1 MKRDLDR
8 LMAERDLDGFLVM
21 GEGHGP
27 VMKYLTS
34 GGFFE
39 GALLLKPRGEEVT
52 LVHGMMERDTAA
64 ATGLRTVNREEH
76 FNGYELLKEF
86 EGDRLAANAAYIA
99 RAMEMMGLRGRVGV
113 YGLQDA
119 GATMALMRKVQEMI
133 EDIEVVGEYG
143 ETLFSQA
150 FVTKDDAELE
160 ILKRAGRLTCAVVG
174 EVQAFIQEHAAGR
187 DETVLKPGGAA
198 LTIGD
203 VKEFMRGRL
212 HAKGLAEDH
221 GTIFSQ
227 GRDAGVPHNS
237 GDPSMPLQLG
247 RSIIFDIYP
256 TTEEGYFH
264 DMTRT
269 WSLGYATDEVQAAYD
284 QTREIFDRVMA
295 ELALGRP
302 ARAVPG
308 YGLRLLRSA
317 RPQDRPQPPGD
328 RRRLCPQP
336 RPRHRPGNPRRA
348 QRFSHAQGED
358 TVLQPGHV
366 VTIEPGLYYP
376 SRGFGVRVEDA
387 VAFNEAGELIWLT
400 AYPYDLIVPMRG

>member
-8 LMAERDLDGFLVM
+8 LMEERNLDGFLVL

-27 VMKYLTS
+27 VMKYLTN
-34 GGFFE
+34 GAFFE

-52 LVHGMMERDTAA
+52 LVHGAMERDTAA
-64 ATGLRTVNREEH
+64 ATGLRAVNREEH
-76 FNGYELLKEF
+76 FNRYRLLQEF
-86 EGDRLAANAAYIA
+86 DGDRLAASAAYIA
-99 RAMEMMGLRGRVGV
+99 RAMGKIGLRGRVGV
-113 YGLQDA
+113 YGMQDV
-119 GATMALMRKVQEMI
+119 GAALALMAKVKEQV
-133 EDIEVVGEYG
+133 EDIEIVGEYG

-174 EVQAFIQEHAAGR
+174 DVQAFIQGHKVGR
-187 DETVLKPGGAA
+187 DEVVLKADGTA

-203 VKEFMRGRL
+203 VKAYMRGRL
-212 HAKGLAEDH
+212 QANGLREDH
-221 GTIFSQ
+221 GTIFAQ

-247 RSIIFDIYP
+247 RSIIFDIFP

-269 WSLGYATDEVQAAYD
+269 WSLGYATDEVQEAYD
-284 QTREIFDRVMA
+284 QTKEIFDRVMA
-295 ELALGRP
+295 EMALGRP
-302 ARAVPG
+302 MREYQIMTCEYYEACGHQTVRSHPG
-308 YGLRLLRSA
+308 TDEGYVHSLGHGIGLEVHEGPS
-317 RPQDRPQPPGD
+317 
-328 RRRLCPQP
+328 
-336 RPRHRPGNPRRA
+336 
-348 QRFSHAQGED
+348 FSHIECENS
-358 TVLQPGHV
+358 VLRAGHV

-387 VAFNEAGELIWLT
+387 VAFDEAGTLVWLT
-400 AYPYDLIVPMRG
+400 DYPYDLVVPMK

>member
-21 GEGHGP
+21 GAGHGP
-27 VMKYLTS
+27 VMKYLTN

-86 EGDRLAANAAYIA
+86 KGDRLAANAAYLA
-99 RAMEMMGLRGRVGV
+99 RALEMMGLRGRVGV

-119 GATMALMRKVQEMI
+119 GATMALMSKVQEMI
-133 EDIEVVGEYG
+133 EEIEVVGEYG

-174 EVQAFIQEHAAGR
+174 EVQAFIQEHAVGR
-187 DETVLKPGGAA
+187 EETVLKTDGAP

-269 WSLGYATDEVQAAYD
+269 WSLGYASDEVQTAYD

-302 ARAVPG
+302 AREYQVMACDFYEAHGHRTVRSHPG
-308 YGLRLLRSA
+308 TEEGYVHGLGHGIGLEIHEG
-317 RPQDRPQPPGD
+317 P
-328 RRRLCPQP
+328 
-336 RPRHRPGNPRRA
+336 N
-348 QRFSHAQGED
+348 FSHAQGED

-400 AYPYDLIVPMRG
+400 DFPYDLIVPMGK

>member
-8 LMAERDLDGFLVM
+8 LMAERKLDGFLVM

-86 EGDRLAANAAYIA
+86 KGDRLAANAAYLA

-119 GATMALMRKVQEMI
+119 GATMALMSKVQEMI
-133 EDIEVVGEYG
+133 EEIEVVGEYG

-174 EVQAFIQEHAAGR
+174 EVQAFIQEHAVGR
-187 DETVLKPGGAA
+187 DETVLKAGGDP

-203 VKEFMRGRL
+203 VKAFMRGRL

-269 WSLGYATDEVQAAYD
+269 WSLGYASDEVQAAYD
-284 QTREIFDRVMA
+284 QTKEIFDRVMS

-302 ARAVPG
+302 TREYQLMVCDFYEAQGHRTVRSHPG
-308 YGLRLLRSA
+308 TEEGYVHSLGHGIGLEIHEG
-317 RPQDRPQPPGD
+317 P
-328 RRRLCPQP
+328 
-336 RPRHRPGNPRRA
+336 
-348 QRFSHAQGED
+348 RFSHAQGED
-358 TVLQPGHV
+358 TLLQPGHV

-376 SRGFGVRVEDA
+376 TRGYGVRVEDA

-400 AYPYDLIVPMRG
+400 DYPYDLVVPMRG

>member
-8 LMAERDLDGFLVM
+8 LMAERNLDGFLVM

-39 GALLLKPRGEEVT
+39 GALLLKPRGGEVT

-86 EGDRLAANAAYIA
+86 KGDRLAANAAYLA

-119 GATMALMRKVQEMI
+119 GATMALMSKVQEMI
-133 EDIEVVGEYG
+133 EGIEVVGEYG

-160 ILKRAGRLTCAVVG
+160 ILIRAGRLTCAVVG
-174 EVQAFIQEHAAGR
+174 EVQTFIQEHAVGR
-187 DETVLKPGGAA
+187 EETVLKADGAP

-203 VKEFMRGRL
+203 VKAFMRGRL
-212 HAKGLAEDH
+212 HAKGLEEDH

-237 GDPSMPLQLG
+237 GDPAMPLQLG

-256 TTEEGYFH
+256 TTQEGYFH

-269 WSLGYATDEVQAAYD
+269 WSLGYASDEVQAAYD
-284 QTREIFDRVMA
+284 QTKEIFDRVMS

-302 ARAVPG
+302 TREYQRMVCDFYEAHGHRTVRSHPG
-308 YGLRLLRSA
+308 TEEGYVHSLGHGIGLEIHEG
-317 RPQDRPQPPGD
+317 P
-328 RRRLCPQP
+328 
-336 RPRHRPGNPRRA
+336 
-348 QRFSHAQGED
+348 RFSHAQGED
-358 TVLQPGHV
+358 TLLQPGHV

-376 SRGFGVRVEDA
+376 NRGYGVRVEDA

-400 AYPYDLIVPMRG
+400 DYPYDLVVPMRG

>member
-8 LMAERDLDGFLVM
+8 LMEERDLDGFLVL

-27 VMKYLTS
+27 VMRYLTN

-64 ATGLRTVNREEH
+64 ATGLRTINREEH
-76 FNGYELLKEF
+76 FNMYELLKEF
-86 EGDRLAANAAYIA
+86 SGDRLTAGAAYIS
-99 RAMEMMGLRGRVGV
+99 RAMEMVGLRGRVGV

-119 GATMALMRKVQEMI
+119 GASLALMGKVKEQI
-133 EDIEVVGEYG
+133 EGIEIVGEYG

-160 ILKRAGRLTCAVVG
+160 ILKRAGQLTCSVVSD
-174 EVQAFIQEHAAGR
+174 VQSFIQGHKVGR
-187 DETVLKPGGAA
+187 DEILLKAGEEP

-203 VKEFMRGRL
+203 VKAYMRGRL
-212 HAKGLAEDH
+212 HANGLQEDH

-237 GDPSMPLQLG
+237 GDPDMPLQLG
-247 RSIIFDIYP
+247 RSIIFDIFP

-269 WSLGYATDEVQAAYD
+269 WSLGYATDEVQEAYD
-284 QTREIFDRVMA
+284 QTKEIFDRVMSDM
-295 ELALGRP
+295 ELGRP
-302 ARAVPG
+302 MREYQIMTCEFYESKGHKTVRSHPG
-308 YGLRLLRSA
+308 TEEGYVHGLGHGIGLEIHEG
-317 RPQDRPQPPGD
+317 P
-328 RRRLCPQP
+328 
-336 RPRHRPGNPRRA
+336 N
-348 QRFSHAQGED
+348 FSHAAGED
-358 TVLQPGHV
+358 KVLLPGHV

-376 SRGFGVRVEDA
+376 SRGYGVRVEDA
-387 VAFNEAGELIWLT
+387 VAYNEAGELIWLT
-400 AYPYDLIVPMRG
+400 DYPYDLVIPMKG

>member
-1 MKRDLDR
+1 MKKDLDR

-27 VMKYLTS
+27 VMKYLTN

-86 EGDRLAANAAYIA
+86 EGDRLAANAAYLA
-99 RAMEMMGLRGRVGV
+99 RALEMMGLRGRVGV

-119 GATMALMRKVQEMI
+119 GATMALMSKVQEMI
-133 EDIEVVGEYG
+133 EDIEIVGEFG

-160 ILKRAGRLTCAVVG
+160 ILKRAGQLTCAVVG
-174 EVQAFIQEHAAGR
+174 EVQAFIQEHAVGR
-187 DETVLKPGGAA
+187 DETVQKADGAP

-212 HAKGLAEDH
+212 HAKGLQEDH

-269 WSLGYATDEVQAAYD
+269 WSLGYATDEVQTAYD
-284 QTREIFDRVMA
+284 QTKEIFDCVIS

-302 ARAVPG
+302 AREYQVMACDFYEAHGHRTARSHPG
-308 YGLRLLRSA
+308 TEEGYVHSLGHGIGLEIHEG
-317 RPQDRPQPPGD
+317 P
-328 RRRLCPQP
+328 
-336 RPRHRPGNPRRA
+336 
-348 QRFSHAQGED
+348 RFSHAPGED
-358 TVLQPGHV
+358 TVLEPGHV

-400 AYPYDLIVPMRG
+400 NYPYDLVVPMRG

>member
-8 LMAERDLDGFLVM
+8 LMAERNLDGFVVL

-27 VMKYLTS
+27 AMKYLTN

-39 GALLLKPRGEEVT
+39 GALLLKARGEEVT

-86 EGDRLAANAAYIA
+86 DGDRLAAGAAYIA
-99 RAMEMMGLRGRVGV
+99 RAMEMIGLRGRVGV

-119 GATMALMRKVQEMI
+119 GATLALMGKVTEQLES
-133 EDIEVVGEYG
+133 IEVVGEYG

-150 FVTKDDAELE
+150 VVTKDDAELE

-174 EVQAFIQEHAAGR
+174 ELQAFIQGHKVGR
-187 DETVLKPGGAA
+187 DEIVLKADGSA
-198 LTIGD
+198 LTIGN
-203 VKEFMRGRL
+203 VKEYLRTRL
-212 HAKGLAEDH
+212 HAKGLKEDH

-227 GRDAGVPHNS
+227 GRDAGVPHNN

-247 RSIIFDIYP
+247 RTIIFDIFP

-269 WSLGYATDEVQAAYD
+269 WCLGYATDEVQQAYE
-284 QTREIFDRVMA
+284 QTKEIFDRVMA
-295 ELALGRP
+295 DLELGRP
-302 ARAVPG
+302 TREYQVMTCEYYEAHGHRTVRSHPG
-308 YGLRLLRSA
+308 TEEGYVHILGHGIGLEIHEG
-317 RPQDRPQPPGD
+317 P
-328 RRRLCPQP
+328 
-336 RPRHRPGNPRRA
+336 
-348 QRFSHAQGED
+348 RFSHAEGEQ

-376 SRGFGVRVEDA
+376 SRGYGVRVEDA

-400 AYPYDLIVPMRG
+400 DYPYDLVVPMGA

>member
-8 LMAERDLDGFLVM
+8 LMAERNLDGFVVL
-21 GEGHGP
+21 GEGHSA
-27 VMKYLTS
+27 VMKYLTN

-39 GALLLKPRGEEVT
+39 GALLLKARGEEVT

-76 FNGYELLKEF
+76 FNGYQLLKEF

-99 RAMEMMGLRGRVGV
+99 RAMEMIGLRGRVGV

-119 GATMALMRKVQEMI
+119 GATLALMGKVMEQVEG
-133 EDIEVVGEYG
+133 IEVVGEYG

-160 ILKRAGRLTCAVVG
+160 ILKRAGQLTCAVVD
-174 EVQAFIQEHAAGR
+174 EVQAFIQGHRVGR
-187 DETVLKPGGAA
+187 DGTVLKADGGA

-203 VKEFMRGRL
+203 VKAHMRARL
-212 HAKGLAEDH
+212 HDRGLKEDH

-247 RSIIFDIYP
+247 RTIIFDIFP

-269 WSLGYATDEVQAAYD
+269 WCLGYATDEVQQAYD
-284 QTREIFDRVMA
+284 QTKEIFDDVMA
-295 ELALGRP
+295 ALELGRP
-302 ARAVPG
+302 TREYQIMACAYYEARGHRTVRSHPG
-308 YGLRLLRSA
+308 TEEGYVHSLGHGIGLEIHEG
-317 RPQDRPQPPGD
+317 P
-328 RRRLCPQP
+328 
-336 RPRHRPGNPRRA
+336 
-348 QRFSHAQGED
+348 RFSHAEGEN

-376 SRGFGVRVEDA
+376 SRGYGVRVEDA
-387 VAFNEAGELIWLT
+387 VAFNEAGDLIWLT
-400 AYPYDLIVPMRG
+400 DYPYDLVVPMGG

>member
-8 LMAERDLDGFLVM
+8 LMGERNLDGFLVL

-27 VMKYLTS
+27 AMRYLTN

-39 GALLLKPRGEEVT
+39 GALLLKARGEELT

-76 FNGYELLKEF
+76 FNGYQLLKEF
-86 EGDRLAANAAYIA
+86 GGDRLAAHAAYIA
-99 RAMEMMGLRGRVGV
+99 RAMEMVGLRGRVGV

-119 GATMALMRKVQEMI
+119 GKSLAIMDKVKEQI
-133 EDIEVVGEYG
+133 EGIEIVGEYG

-160 ILKRAGRLTCAVVG
+160 ILQRAGRRTCEVVG
-174 EVQAFIQEHAAGR
+174 EVQAFIQGHKVGR
-187 DETVLKPGGAA
+187 DETVLKGDGAA

-203 VKEFMRGRL
+203 VKAFMRGRL
-212 HAKGLAEDH
+212 HAKGLKEDH

-237 GDPSMPLQLG
+237 GDPLMPLQLG
-247 RSIIFDIYP
+247 RSIIFDIFP

-269 WSLGYATDEVQAAYD
+269 WCLGFATDEVQEAYD
-284 QTREIFDRVMA
+284 QTKEIFDRV
-295 ELALGRP
+295 LAQMEIGRP
-302 ARAVPG
+302 TRDYQIMTCDHYEAHGHRTVRSHPG
-308 YGLRLLRSA
+308 AEEGYVHSLGHGIGLEIHEG
-317 RPQDRPQPPGD
+317 P
-328 RRRLCPQP
+328 
-336 RPRHRPGNPRRA
+336 
-348 QRFSHAQGED
+348 RFSHGEGD
-358 TVLQPGHV
+358 KTVLLPGHV

-376 SRGFGVRVEDA
+376 SRGYGVRVEDA
-387 VAFNEAGELIWLT
+387 IAFNEAGEMVWLT
-400 AYPYDLIVPMRG
+400 DYPYDLVVPMNG

>member
-8 LMAERDLDGFLVM
+8 LMAERNLDGFLVL

-39 GALLLKPRGEEVT
+39 GALLLKARGEEVT

-76 FNGYELLKEF
+76 FNGYKLLKEF
-86 EGDRLAANAAYIA
+86 EGDRLAAGAAYIA

-119 GATMALMRKVQEMI
+119 GASLALMDKLREQI
-133 EDIEVVGEYG
+133 EGIEIVGEYG

-160 ILKRAGRLTCAVVG
+160 ILKRAGQLTCAVVG
-174 EVQAFIQEHAAGR
+174 EVQTFIQGHKVGR
-187 DETVLKPGGAA
+187 DETVLKADGSA
-198 LTIGD
+198 LTIRD
-203 VKEFMRGRL
+203 VKAFMRGRL
-212 HAKGLAEDH
+212 HAKGLQEDH

-237 GDPSMPLQLG
+237 GDPSMALQLG

-269 WSLGYATDEVQAAYD
+269 WSLGYATNEVQEAYD
-284 QTREIFDRVMA
+284 QTKEIFDRVMA
-295 ELALGRP
+295 ELEVGRP
-302 ARAVPG
+302 TREYQVMTCEYYEARGHKTVRSHPG
-308 YGLRLLRSA
+308 TEEGYVHSLGHGIGLEIHEG
-317 RPQDRPQPPGD
+317 P
-328 RRRLCPQP
+328 
-336 RPRHRPGNPRRA
+336 
-348 QRFSHAQGED
+348 RFSHGEGED
-358 TVLQPGHV
+358 TVLEPGHV

-376 SRGFGVRVEDA
+376 SRGYAVRVEDA
-387 VAFNEAGELIWLT
+387 VAFTEAGELIWLT
-400 AYPYDLIVPMRG
+400 DYPYDLVVPMGR